1 MVGTKTV
8 GLCVESLICV
18 GLVGFGRFYQLL
30 FDLLVLRL
38 LILYLV
44 IRARSNHFLLFVALV
59 KSVESQHWL

>member
-1 MVGTKTV
+1 MLGAKTV
-8 GLCVESLICV
+8 GLCVESFIWV
-18 GLVGFGRFYQLL
+18 GLFAFGRFNQLL
-30 FDLLVLRL
+30 LDLLVLRL